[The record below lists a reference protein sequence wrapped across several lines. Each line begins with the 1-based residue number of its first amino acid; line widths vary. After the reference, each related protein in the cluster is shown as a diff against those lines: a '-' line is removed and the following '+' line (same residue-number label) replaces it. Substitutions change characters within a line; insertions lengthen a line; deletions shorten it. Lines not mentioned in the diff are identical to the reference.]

1 MARIL
6 LIDDDGPLLDML
18 SLALEDAGHEV
29 DIADDGQAGL
39 DRFGQWRPEIVVSDI
54 NMPRLDGFSLCRQLR
69 GAGETVPLILL
80 TSRDSEIDE
89 ALGLELGA
97 DDYVTKPFRMR
108 VLLARVNAL
117 LRRES
122 LRADPEPAEPTNI
135 QRIGAL
141 ELDAER
147 LEMRYRGE
155 PVTVTVTEFRMIEAL
170 SSRPGVVM
178 SRARLLEQMRGD
190 DSVVAERLVDTYI
203 RRMRRKFEA
212 IDDSFQEIET
222 VVGAG
227 YRWRG

>member
-6 LIDDDGPLLDML
+6 LIDDDNALLDML
-18 SLALEDAGHEV
+18 SLSLEDAGHEV
-29 DIADDGQAGL
+29 ESADDGLTGL
-39 DRFGQWRPEIVVSDI
+39 ERFRAWSPEVVVSDI
-54 NMPRLDGFSLCRQLR
+54 NMPRLDGFSFCRQLR
-69 GAGETVPLILL
+69 DAGESVPLILL

-117 LRRES
+117 VRRES
-122 LRADPEPAEPTNI
+122 LRTSPAEAQTANVI
-135 QRIGAL
+135 RIGEL

-147 LEMRYRGE
+147 LEMRYCGQ
-155 PVTVTVTEFRMIEAL
+155 PITVTVTEFRMIEAL
-170 SSRPGVVM
+170 SARPGVVM
-178 SRARLLEQMRGD
+178 SRTRLLEQMRGD

-203 RRMRRKFEA
+203 RRMRRKFES
-212 IDDSFQEIET
+212 ISSEFQEIET